1 MLGTIRDPCWQC
13 PKYTCRDEPGGEQ
26 ALSWRLVDLRY
37 TCGGAP
43 SAIPGRGQASMAWQP
58 DSRMCPARMR
68 RHRFRHLQVNN
79 VALAPGGAIL
89 AAADDDGITYI
100 WSVTTRR

>member
-1 MLGTIRDPCWQC
+1 
-13 PKYTCRDEPGGEQ
+13 
-26 ALSWRLVDLRY
+26 
-37 TCGGAP
+37 
-43 SAIPGRGQASMAWQP
+43 
-58 DSRMCPARMR
+58 
-68 RHRFRHLQVNN
+68 VNN